1 MECFHAVLGSQL
13 LVPSATMAEH
23 LRHEMARAARARRSH
38 PPVRPGAVKTLAQ
51 FLEDTT
57 VAPAPPLL
65 VHLLIQEALERQRP
79 ARFESTKEFVGLH
92 GAMAALFEEA
102 PAHVLPADLG
112 GLLTQVQAELAARG
126 MALRKDRLEA
136 AARGLSGV
144 PPQVVLD
151 GFFTFSA
158 DEIRLLETLSR
169 RARVVVT
176 LPDWEAAEPART
188 GLLQSGFAEQRM
200 VSAHRQPRQVVF
212 SGATMERE
220 VEEIARRILE
230 QHAEGRLFREMGILL
245 RTRDP
250 YAPLLETTLARF
262 GIPARTYFADPLD
275 HHPAVQFLWGI
286 VGAMRSGWEHAA
298 LLSALRMPVAGIG
311 ATADGDRR
319 DFAWRKAL
327 PGRDLS
333 SLPAETVTAL
343 KKFDALRN
351 ERLHPQDWALR
362 LKALRKL
369 VPMPEIVDQTDRKQ
383 VEAWRSTAAA
393 LDGFDAALDQTAEA
407 LGAERGPITLGSFC
421 DLAGLAV
428 ALNPLR
434 VPDRRRDVVH
444 IMDVFEARQWELAV
458 VFVCGLTERHF
469 PQYHREDPLLGDA
482 ARRRAGLE
490 TVATRQAQERSLFD
504 FAISR
509 ATECAV
515 LSYPRFDQKGEET
528 LRSFFL
534 PPTHE
539 WLDATPVQAA
549 IRPRPA
555 RVRPSPT
562 PVPIYDADLRE
573 GLAQAHRSLSPSSVE
588 SFQQCAFQFFA
599 RKTLRL
605 RSRPPAPRDRLDV
618 LVQGNIMH
626 RALADWVDHPL
637 FGASVF
643 DQAFEEECVTQRVP
657 MDYRTEAIRLELLR
671 NFSRFLANP
680 EWAFDAWT
688 TKTEQQF
695 EYALQPGL
703 KIRGRIDRLAVNAH
717 GQALVIDYKYSAPD
731 KIRKRVK
738 DSDSGRRA
746 QAGLYLLAAERQFK
760 LQPAGMLFCGLKKE
774 VAWDGW
780 HLPLPDL
787 GWAGEARRPQDLR
800 ELMDTAARV
809 AAEAHEAILN
819 GTIAAE
825 PADTDLCK
833 WCDFRDACRVETL
846 AGTPIETHG
855 GAGA

>member
-1 MECFHAVLGSQL
+1 
-13 LVPSATMAEH
+13 
-23 LRHEMARAARARRSH
+23 
-38 PPVRPGAVKTLAQ
+38 
-51 FLEDTT
+51 
-57 VAPAPPLL
+57 
-65 VHLLIQEALERQRP
+65 
-79 ARFESTKEFVGLH
+79 
-92 GAMAALFEEA
+92 
-102 PAHVLPADLG
+102 
-112 GLLTQVQAELAARG
+112 
-126 MALRKDRLEA
+126 MALRKDRLAE
-136 AARGLSGV
+136 AARGLNAV
-144 PPQVVLD
+144 PPQIVLD

-158 DEIRLLETLSR
+158 DEIRFLDALSR
-169 RARVVVT
+169 RTRVVVT
-176 LPDWEAAEPART
+176 LPDWDAAEPART

-212 SGATMERE
+212 SAATIERE

-230 QHAEGRLFREMGILL
+230 QHAQGRLFREMGILL

-262 GIPARTYFADPLD
+262 GIPARSYFTDPLD
-275 HHPAVQFLWGI
+275 HHPAVQFLWGV
-286 VGAMRSGWEHAA
+286 VGAMRSGWDHAP
-298 LLSALRMPVAGIG
+298 LLSALRMPVSGIG
-311 ATADGDRR
+311 ATADGDRM

-327 PGRDLS
+327 PGRGLS

-343 KKFDALRN
+343 KKFDSLRN
-351 ERLHPQDWALR
+351 ERLHPQDWATR

-369 VPMPEIVDQTDRKQ
+369 IPMPQIVDQADREQ
-383 VEAWRSTAAA
+383 VDAWRSTAAA

-407 LGAERGPITLGSFC
+407 LGGERGPISLGSFC
-421 DLAGLAV
+421 NLAGLAL

-434 VPDRRRDVVH
+434 VPDRRRDVIH
-444 IMDVFEARQWELAV
+444 IMDVFEARQWELPV

-490 TVATRQAQERSLFD
+490 TVAMRQAEERSLFD

-509 ATECAV
+509 ATDCAV

-534 PPTHE
+534 PQTQ
-539 WLDATPVQAA
+539 DAPDGTPVHAA

-555 RVRPSPT
+555 RVT
-562 PVPIYDADLRE
+562 PATAPAPIYDADLRE
-573 GLAQAHRSLSPSSVE
+573 GLAQAHRKLSASSVE
-588 SFQQCAFQFFA
+588 TFAQCAFQFFA

-605 RSRPPAPRDRLDV
+605 QSRPPAPRDRLDM
-618 LVQGNIMH
+618 LVQGTIMH

-637 FGASVF
+637 FGAGVF
-643 DQAFEEECVTQRVP
+643 DRAFEEECAKQRVP
-657 MDYRTEAIRLELLR
+657 MDYRTEAVRLELLR
-671 NFSRFLANP
+671 NFSRFLSNP
-680 EWAFDAWT
+680 EWDFVAWN

-703 KIRGRIDRLAVNAH
+703 KIRGRIDRLAVNAQ
-717 GQALVIDYKYSAPD
+717 GQALVIDYKYSAAA
-731 KIRKRVK
+731 KIRERVK
-738 DSDSGRRA
+738 DSDSGQRA

-774 VAWDGW
+774 VVWDGW

-787 GWAGEARRPQDLR
+787 SWAGEARRPQDLR

-809 AAEAHEAILN
+809 AAEAHAAILN
-819 GTIAAE
+819 GTIAAA

-846 AGTPIETHG
+846 ADALIETHG
-855 GAGA
+855 GASA